1 MSKRKK
7 CFFGCLLAVI
17 LAVPVSYGWA
27 VLSDSD
33 GSRANKFKPGSL
45 NTSVSEVYTPITVS
59 LDNLNNKTVSK
70 TVKFKNNGSVPC
82 YIRASV
88 EFSNSDFN
96 AAIQNTAN
104 AGNAVTPVG
113 GDWEKGSDGWYY
125 YKKPVEPGKETGI
138 LFNRVVFATLNS
150 KYLKNVDSFE
160 IFVSQES
167 VSCFHGGNE
176 FANYSSAWNFH
187 KEARD

>member
-7 CFFGCLLAVI
+7 WFFGCLLAVI

-33 GSRANKFKPGSL
+33 GSRANRFQPGSL
-45 NTSVSEVYTPITVS
+45 DTSVSEMYTPITVN
-59 LDNLNNKTVSK
+59 LDSLNNRTIPKTVRFS
-70 TVKFKNNGSVPC
+70 NNGSVSC

-125 YKKPVEPGKETGI
+125 YKKPVEPGRETGI
-138 LFNRVVFATLNS
+138 LFNRVVFAALDT
-150 KYLKNVDSFE
+150 KYLKNVNSFE
-160 IFVSQES
+160 ILVSQES
-167 VSCFHGGNE
+167 VSCFHGGKE
-176 FANYSSAWNFH
+176 FTDYSSAWNCH
-187 KEARD
+187 RNPGN